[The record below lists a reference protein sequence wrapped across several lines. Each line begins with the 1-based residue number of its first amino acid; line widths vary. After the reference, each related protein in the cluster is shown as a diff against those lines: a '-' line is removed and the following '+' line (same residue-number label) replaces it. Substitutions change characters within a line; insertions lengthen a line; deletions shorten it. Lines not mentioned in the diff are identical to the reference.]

1 MKKSEYPDW
10 LIPLE
15 LAKELEKIGFDEPC
29 YFKYDSEGV
38 FFSDYVNA
46 TEKGEFLSC
55 IYIDL
60 NKGFGNIPTWEQAL
74 SWFRKK
80 GLVGTIEYEDFILD
94 DKTCYYAYRITDKSG
109 DILFYSSNYKTYETY
124 EETREA
130 LINKLIE
137 LYGRK

>member
-1 MKKSEYPDW
+1 MRNNKYPDW

-15 LAKELEKIGFDEPC
+15 LAKKLEKIGFDETC

-46 TEKGEFLSC
+46 TERGEFLSC

-60 NKGFGNIPTWEQAL
+60 NKGFGNIPTWEQAF

-80 GLVGTIEYEDFILD
+80 GYIANIDYVFHPDL
-94 DKTCYYAYRITDKSG
+94 KC
-109 DILFYSSNYKTYETY
+109 
-124 EETREA
+124 
-130 LINKLIE
+130 LI
-137 LYGRK
+137 G